1 MTLALELHGES
12 IRELTEDLRY
22 GIFLLCV
29 STCISALDAA
39 GSSIQADAKLASNLT
54 AYLQVLKSDLAF
66 PLLLRICLARLRRL
80 CSVAAPPANHVY
92 KGPTAA
98 ISFHIGSRLL
108 SISTTGYA
116 KRCID
121 PLTSLE
127 AGHLLLPQLGRH
139 PGRMVLWATARWAVQ
154 YSHVTSGLRACTCE
168 PASTTHL

>member
-1 MTLALELHGES
+1 MHCLVKAVQREELPLPVLVHLQQPSQVAHLHEMAKSYFEITLVWDKCWVPCQKRQSTYLMTLALNLPGES

-80 CSVAAPPANHVY
+80 CSVAAPPA
-92 KGPTAA
+92 KKFFRDLMLQLP
-98 ISFHIGSRLL
+98 SL
-108 SISTTGYA
+108 SAQGY
-116 KRCID
+116 
-121 PLTSLE
+121 
-127 AGHLLLPQLGRH
+127 
-139 PGRMVLWATARWAVQ
+139 
-154 YSHVTSGLRACTCE
+154 
-168 PASTTHL
+168 